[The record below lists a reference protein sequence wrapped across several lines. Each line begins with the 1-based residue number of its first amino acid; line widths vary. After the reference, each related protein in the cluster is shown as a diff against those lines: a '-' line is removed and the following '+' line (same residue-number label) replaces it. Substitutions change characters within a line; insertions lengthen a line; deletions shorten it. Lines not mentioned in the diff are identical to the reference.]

1 MAADI
6 RTRDQRKVQAGTMSV
21 AEYSRK
27 HGRSPKSHMAQTAR
41 EKKRNKE
48 KVARQLKSKMK

>member
-1 MAADI
+1 
-6 RTRDQRKVQAGTMSV
+6 MSV